1 LLITNTITG
10 GEKMKRRLR
19 KLTALL
25 LMFAMIFTFVG
36 NSKTTLAANGGS
48 GVQNVNFEALFLAL
62 DGTPYE
68 SLEITMTG
76 DEGTTLTAT
85 SENQIL
91 HNVPY
96 DRYTLSVR
104 FNDEALEGFTLR
116 YKQQGSTIYVLTDNI
131 LLIDDNTP
139 TVFFVSII
147 LAVVSEGTL
156 KVEKV
161 DDSGN
166 PLANVT
172 FDLTMGSLTRS
183 VTTNSAGVALFE
195 NLPFGDYELKETLAP
210 EGYLFNEDPIYVE
223 INSVET
229 VIKRVTNELIRG
241 TVKVTK
247 YDEDENLLEGAEFT
261 LTDGEYTETAT
272 TNSAG
277 IAIFED
283 VPYGEYTLSE
293 TEAPEGYVGSPVVK
307 EVVIDGSEE
316 ELEFE
321 FVNSL
326 ITGTVKV
333 TKYDEYENLLKGAEF
348 TLTDGEYTETATTNS
363 AGIAIF
369 ENVPYGE
376 YELSEIS
383 APAGYIKDTE
393 SYDVEIKE
401 VGDIVELSVVNKAIR
416 GNILIVKIGDDGEPL
431 QGAEFALYKDGM
443 AVGKAL
449 ETDDDGEVLFED
461 VLYGTYEIRETKAPE
476 GYVLTDATFVAKI
489 DKDGE
494 TVSLE
499 ISNSLITSTVSIKKV
514 EKGTVTGLKGAEFI
528 IEDEEG
534 GVVFTG
540 STGNDGTLTVIL
552 PYGKYIVKESKA
564 PEGYMLDTKSYSVDI
579 KENGQTFNMVVENEK
594 ILEDEDI
601 DSKDEEIEPD
611 DEEEGSLP
619 QTGGIPSELL
629 YAVGMIAMAGGV
641 VLMRKKEEK

>member
-1 LLITNTITG
+1 
-10 GEKMKRRLR
+10 MKRRFR

-62 DGTPYE
+62 NGTPYE

-96 DRYTLSVR
+96 DRYTLSVM

-116 YKQQGSTIYVLTDNI
+116 YKQQGATIYVLTDNI

-139 TVFFVSII
+139 TVFFVSIM
-147 LAVVSEGTL
+147 LASISEGTL

-172 FDLTMGSLTRS
+172 FDLTRGSLTQS

-195 NLPFGDYELKETLAP
+195 NLPFGDYELKETSAP
-210 EGYLFNEDPIYVE
+210 EGYLFNEDPIDVE
-223 INSVET
+223 INGVET
-229 VIKRVTNELIRG
+229 VIKRVTNELIRATVKVIKYDENMNLLEGAEFTLTDGEYTETATTNSEGIAIFENVPYGEYMLSETEAPEGYLLSSNEEQVVIDGSEEELEFEFVNSLITG

-272 TNSAG
+272 TNSEG
-277 IAIFED
+277 IAIFEN
-283 VPYGEYTLSE
+283 VPYGEYILSE
-293 TEAPEGYVGSPVVK
+293 TEAPEGYLLSSN
-307 EVVIDGSEE
+307 EEDVVIDGSEE

-326 ITGTVKV
+326 ITGTAKV
-333 TKYDEYENLLKGAEF
+333 IKYDENENLLEGAEF

-363 AGIAIF
+363 EGIAIF

-376 YELSEIS
+376 YMLSE
-383 APAGYIKDTE
+383 
-393 SYDVEIKE
+393 
-401 VGDIVELSVVNKAIR
+401 
-416 GNILIVKIGDDGEPL
+416 
-431 QGAEFALYKDGM
+431 
-443 AVGKAL
+443 
-449 ETDDDGEVLFED
+449 
-461 VLYGTYEIRETKAPE
+461 
-476 GYVLTDATFVAKI
+476 
-489 DKDGE
+489 
-494 TVSLE
+494 
-499 ISNSLITSTVSIKKV
+499 
-514 EKGTVTGLKGAEFI
+514 
-528 IEDEEG
+528 
-534 GVVFTG
+534 
-540 STGNDGTLTVIL
+540 
-552 PYGKYIVKESKA
+552 
-564 PEGYMLDTKSYSVDI
+564 
-579 KENGQTFNMVVENEK
+579 
-594 ILEDEDI
+594 
-601 DSKDEEIEPD
+601 
-611 DEEEGSLP
+611 
-619 QTGGIPSELL
+619 
-629 YAVGMIAMAGGV
+629 
-641 VLMRKKEEK
+641 